1 MNSSEE
7 PRPSYSQTRERLVR
21 VVPPHLICSLTCG
34 GRECRYEGPE
44 DWTVEQQAI
53 RGLYSSWITDEILAT
68 SRPSSRLIQDYNIT
82 EQFHKYGIRS
92 LINAQIPW
100 EHGHCGDS
108 LDPQSGFSY
117 RPQDFMDSG
126 ISFYNFGL
134 PDFGVVPVPRILDA
148 VKVIAFALREGRVAV
163 HCHAGL
169 GRTGVLIACYLIY
182 ACRVSAADAIR
193 FLRLRRP
200 GSIQTGSQV
209 SLVCDFDLFLCSQWT
224 VFPNVPPGYPA
235 FTLPQYL
242 VRQRH
247 LLHGQEARS
256 LRHLPKPVVVICRR
270 LAQLAG
276 GRRARGPWVELER
289 ESAHRLLRQVII
301 RAASD
306 RHYKKAQSPDCESED
321 TEQDRKGKK
330 RRGLLQSQISC
341 DTGILQLL
349 LTSDTSV
356 ETVTNGL
363 CELDLKISAS
373 EASKPKIPEVIQNK
387 VETNGPQRENP
398 ADSRQPVTPHH
409 VLCIAEAMAEL
420 ETPEPVVKQRVN
432 DLQKLVNEEGAW
444 AEVSTES
451 NPKILSILLWDW
463 LQQLSEPV
471 LSQNDV
477 NSFCDGYW
485 RHNLKKLSR
494 SQGEIL
500 CCLLQ
505 CVSKLP
511 SLPSALEELVLSRL
525 VKALTKQPQ
534 DTPHVSPT
542 ILLQLRS
549 IVHEIRAYGVTS
561 RLQRA
566 AAESAQRRQLNAD
579 IKKEKNS

>member
-1 MNSSEE
+1 MSSSGDE
-7 PRPSYSQTRERLVR
+7 PRPSYSQTRERLVQ
-21 VVPPHLICSLTCG
+21 VVPPDLICSLTCG
-34 GRECRYEGPE
+34 GRDCRYEGPE
-44 DWTVEQQAI
+44 DWTVDQQAI

-68 SRPSSRLIQDYNIT
+68 SRPSTRLIQNYNIT
-82 EQFHKYGIRS
+82 EQFHKFGIRS
-92 LINAQIPW
+92 LINAQLPW

-108 LDPQSGFSY
+108 LEPQSGFSY

-134 PDFGVVPVPRILDA
+134 PDFGVVAVPRILDA

-209 SLVCDFDLFLCSQWT
+209 SLVCDFALFLGSQWT
-224 VFPNVPPGYPA
+224 VFPNAIPGCPA
-235 FTLPQYL
+235 FTLSQYL
-242 VRQRH
+242 VCQRH

-256 LRHLPKPVVVICRR
+256 LRHIPKPVVVICRR

-289 ESAHRLLRQVII
+289 EAAHKLLRQVIM
-301 RAASD
+301 RAASE
-306 RHYKKAQSPDCESED
+306 RHCKKAQSPVCESED
-321 TEQDRKGKK
+321 TEQDTRRKK
-330 RRGLLQSQISC
+330 RRGLLQSQVSC

-356 ETVTNGL
+356 DMVNNGL
-363 CELDLKISAS
+363 CELNLVKTSGPEPSD
-373 EASKPKIPEVIQNK
+373 PKIADIIQKN
-387 VETNGPQRENP
+387 VQNNGPKI
-398 ADSRQPVTPHH
+398 DSLAEPCQPVTPHH

-420 ETPEPVVKQRVN
+420 ETPDTMVKQRVD
-432 DLQKLVNEEGAW
+432 DLQILVNEEGAW

-451 NPKILSILLWDW
+451 NPKILSILLWNW
-463 LQQLSEPV
+463 LQQLS
-471 LSQNDV
+471 
-477 NSFCDGYW
+477 
-485 RHNLKKLSR
+485 
-494 SQGEIL
+494 SQGETL

-505 CVSKLP
+505 CVSKLS
-511 SLPSALEELVLSRL
+511 SLSIALEELVLLRL
-525 VKALTKQPQ
+525 LKALTKQPQ
-534 DTPHVSPT
+534 DAPHVSPT
-542 ILLQLRS
+542 VLLQLRS
-549 IVHEIRAYGVTS
+549 IVHEIRAHGVTS
-561 RLQRA
+561 RLQRT
-566 AAESAQRRQLNAD
+566 AAESTQRRQLNAE
-579 IKKEKNS
+579 KKEGKIS